1 MDRDLHARRRRL
13 LRTRWPDLARA
24 VGAFALS
31 GVLVVVLV
39 RHWPFLVGL
48 AVGTYFGALTVL
60 LLVLLP
66 IADGSLLPRLGR
78 ALEADVGK
86 ELLKAPGV
94 FTVISGISF
103 AQRDVDHVVLARGG
117 CFAVEVKAT
126 FGRRTS
132 LNGVPDLKG
141 KLAQAR
147 DGARQIQLLL
157 DSRGV
162 SLPVRPMLILAGPGA
177 PDLTGI
183 ERHDD
188 VLIAPLRNSDA
199 WQPQFTDPDGSLEEG
214 TTRAA
219 AAELLAYRS
228 QRIDYELS
236 DRH

>member
-1 MDRDLHARRRRL
+1 LDRDLHARRRRL
-13 LRTRWPDLARA
+13 LRARWPDLACA
-24 VGAFALS
+24 VGAFAVS
-31 GVLVVVLV
+31 GALVAVLV

-48 AVGTYFGALTVL
+48 VVGTYLGALTVL
-60 LLVLLP
+60 LLVLLA

-94 FTVISGISF
+94 FAVVSGISF

-132 LNGVPDLKG
+132 LSGVPDLKG

-162 SLPVRPMLILAGPGA
+162 PLPVSPG
-177 PDLTGI
+177 
-183 ERHDD
+183 
-188 VLIAPLRNSDA
+188 
-199 WQPQFTDPDGSLEEG
+199 
-214 TTRAA
+214 
-219 AAELLAYRS
+219 
-228 QRIDYELS
+228 LS
-236 DRH
+236 PRCGVSVC